1 MSYPNVVALHAPAT
15 RRRYAAVALTLL
27 APLAVT
33 PAVAQPGAVPPGTTI
48 AAPAPNPQARAA
60 YVTMVRKVAAM
71 PNDSRVT
78 SLARRH
84 KLDVVNVMWEDTG
97 RYQGSSV
104 GPNISDVTI
113 EVEMKNGRGRST
125 TALMPVMRYPN
136 FTDKTGDVAIDRI
149 WLPVGNHTEGGVGP
163 NVTPEYITLKQLL
176 EDPLKYMSLPS
187 SGKIK
192 RGSLLAK
199 RDSHVLVSAQ
209 ATFLP
214 IPSDS
219 EATFWPVIFNYQST
233 RKNPA
238 VLTLLVT
245 RQGTSMTVIDNTRD
259 SLRGQSWGQRIFFN
273 KAGQRAP
280 LIAERLSRVESTG
293 VTANGESADSLG
305 ADSNLLMII
314 QVPLRYRQPPMRMMA
329 PASGGF
335 GGGLGGLASGAA
347 PPASAPAPAAEM
359 AAEPMKKEAGAK
371 PRAAVSDVE
380 TAVLGHGPELGPF
393 VELDGLKIER
403 DPRFPVRVTVQ
414 FYQATSN
421 GVVNADNVQGL
432 AAQIA
437 KVYASADY
445 VGSLVAPSK
454 ADRRRPTNW
463 NGVGPMP
470 PGTTCADFPGLVAR
484 GLCPPKVVQPVRP
497 IGPVEP
503 VRPDHPTRPIGAP
516 EGTGGKVLAPAPGK
530 AERKGAGI
538 Q

>member
-1 MSYPNVVALHAPAT
+1 MRQPYVPGKTSPTARRLRAAAALA
-15 RRRYAAVALTLL
+15 LL
-27 APLAVT
+27 APAVN
-33 PAVAQPGAVPPGTTI
+33 PAAAQPGAVPPGTTI
-48 AAPAPNPQARAA
+48 AAPAPNPQARTA
-60 YVTMVRKVAAM
+60 YASMVRKVAAM
-71 PNDSRVT
+71 PNDPRVT
-78 SLARRH
+78 GLARRH

-97 RYQGSSV
+97 RYRGSSV

-113 EVEMKNGRGRST
+113 EVEMKSARGRST

-149 WLPVGNHTEGGVGP
+149 WLPVGNQTEGGVGP

-176 EDPLKYMSLPS
+176 EDPTKYMSLPTR
-187 SGKIK
+187 GKIK

-214 IPSDS
+214 IPSDG

-280 LIAERLSRVESTG
+280 LIAERLSRVESAG

-314 QVPLRYRQPPMRMMA
+314 QVPLRYRRPPMRMMA
-329 PASGGF
+329 PADGGF

-347 PPASAPAPAAEM
+347 PPASAPAAAAEM
-359 AAEPMKKEAGAK
+359 AAAPMKKEAAK
-371 PRAAVSDVE
+371 ARAVSDVE
-380 TAVLGHGPELGPF
+380 TAVLGHGPELGPY

-484 GLCPPKVVQPVRP
+484 GLCPPKPVQPVRP
-497 IGPVEP
+497 IGPIEP

-516 EGTGGKVLAPAPGK
+516 EAGK
-530 AERKGAGI
+530 AERKAAGI